1 MNVRGWRRW
10 TQRNPIS
17 ATGIVLA
24 LGLIIACLLA
34 PILAPG
40 DPTTIDLTTGLQS
53 PSSAH
58 WLGTDELG
66 RDVLSRVLWAGRLSI
81 STMAVVLLCCVG
93 VGGAVG
99 VVSGYLGGLIDN
111 VAMRIADFF
120 HAVPQLVLALALIG
134 VLGPGTGSL
143 ITALIVT
150 GWVRYARLVRSLVL
164 SEQNSEYIV
173 AVRALGAT
181 HTRIILRHLLPSVT
195 GPMLVQISLDSG
207 ATILAI
213 AGLSFI
219 GLGIQPPTP
228 EWGKMLVDAR
238 PYLGSASHLVLPP
251 GLAIFVLVFGF
262 NSLSAGLEHLLRP
275 GNNTIS
281 NEMTKK

>member
-1 MNVRGWRRW
+1 MSLRSWRRW
-10 TQRNPIS
+10 ARRNSIS
-17 ATGIVLA
+17 AVAIVLA
-24 LGLIIACLLA
+24 LLLIVVCLLA

-40 DPTTIDLTTGLQS
+40 DPTAIDLTAGLQS
-53 PSSAH
+53 PSPAH
-58 WLGTDELG
+58 WLGTDEMG

-81 STMAVVLLCCVG
+81 STMAIVLVCCVG

-99 VVSGYLGGLIDN
+99 LVAGYLGGLVDN

-120 HAVPQLVLALALIG
+120 HAVPQMVLALALIG
-134 VLGPGTGSL
+134 ALSPGTGSL
-143 ITALIVT
+143 IAALILT

-173 AVRALGAT
+173 AVRAIGAT
-181 HTRIILRHLLPSVT
+181 HQRVVLRHLLPSVA
-195 GPMLVQISLDSG
+195 GPTLVQISLDSG

-238 PYLGSASHLVLPP
+238 PYLGSAPHLVLPP

-262 NSLSAGLEHLLRP
+262 NSLSAGLEHILRP
-275 GNNTIS
+275 GN
-281 NEMTKK
+281 

>member
-1 MNVRGWRRW
+1 MNVRRWRRW
-10 TQRNPIS
+10 ACRNSFS
-17 ATGIVLA
+17 ASGIILA
-24 LGLIIACLLA
+24 LLLIIACLLA

-66 RDVLSRVLWAGRLSI
+66 REVLSRVLWAGRLSI

-173 AVRALGAT
+173 AVQAIGAT

-238 PYLGSASHLVLPP
+238 PYLGSAPHLVLPP

-262 NSLSAGLEHLLRP
+262 NSLSAGLEHILRP
-275 GNNTIS
+275 GN
-281 NEMTKK
+281 

>member
-1 MNVRGWRRW
+1 MNVRRWRRW
-10 TQRNPIS
+10 ACRNSFS
-17 ATGIVLA
+17 ASGIILA
-24 LGLIIACLLA
+24 LLLIIACLLA

-40 DPTTIDLTTGLQS
+40 DPTAIDLTSGLQS

-58 WLGTDELG
+58 WLGTDAMG

-81 STMAVVLLCCVG
+81 STMAVVLISCVA
-93 VGGAVG
+93 VGAVVG

-173 AVRALGAT
+173 AVQAIGAT

-195 GPMLVQISLDSG
+195 GPMLVQVSLDSG

-238 PYLGSASHLVLPP
+238 PYLGSAPHLVLPP

-262 NSLSAGLEHLLRP
+262 NSLSAGLEHILRP
-275 GNNTIS
+275 GN
-281 NEMTKK
+281 